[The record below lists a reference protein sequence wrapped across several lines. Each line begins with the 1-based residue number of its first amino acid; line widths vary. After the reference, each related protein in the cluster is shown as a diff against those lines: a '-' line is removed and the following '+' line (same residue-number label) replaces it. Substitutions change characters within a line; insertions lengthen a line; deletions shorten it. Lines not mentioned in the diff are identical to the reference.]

1 MHSMATALRCRFYLE
16 VVCDAER
23 HHSLFED
30 FEKNNKPTTFDGSSK
45 KRQAT
50 NTVEKAVVEQ

>member
-1 MHSMATALRCRFYLE
+1 MATALRCRFYLE